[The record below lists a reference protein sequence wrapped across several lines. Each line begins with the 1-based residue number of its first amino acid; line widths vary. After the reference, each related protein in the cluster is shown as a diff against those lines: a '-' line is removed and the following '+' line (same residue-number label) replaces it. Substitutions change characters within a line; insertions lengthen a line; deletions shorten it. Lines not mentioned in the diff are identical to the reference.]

1 MKIDKISFI
10 STKSG
15 DSGETK
21 DYSNQK
27 YLKSDVL
34 FEVIGTIDELSSFL
48 GLSYH
53 YTKIENIIR
62 IQKDLQMINS
72 LIATPPDSKQYNN
85 LQKLEEENISW
96 LEKEMQLVLD
106 IKPLEPRFTL
116 PGSEKSVEGAYLDVC
131 RTLSRRAERRLVDFV
146 KKHNREDLSLVN
158 KYINRLSDYL
168 YVLSCNI

>member
-1 MKIDKISFI
+1 
-10 STKSG
+10 
-15 DSGETK
+15 
-21 DYSNQK
+21 
-27 YLKSDVL
+27 
-34 FEVIGTIDELSSFL
+34 
-48 GLSYH
+48 
-53 YTKIENIIR
+53 
-62 IQKDLQMINS
+62 MINS